1 MDIKTRVVPIETLGE
16 ARHDS
21 PLVGLLPA
29 EAGMFSRD
37 STRVIGDVVRKEE
50 TEPLVELF
58 ERAGQRQRIYFDPPE
73 TRVGV
78 VTCGGLC
85 PGLNN
90 VIRSLVLELFHRYGM
105 QRMFG
110 FRFGYQGLNPD
121 YGYEPTPLHP
131 DVVDGIENIGGTI
144 LGSSRGNQD
153 PVVMVDTLLAYK
165 INILFCIGGDGT
177 QRGAH
182 AIADEVR
189 RRRLPI
195 AIVGIPKTIDN
206 DIAYCD
212 RSFGYATAI
221 NEAKDVLDA
230 AHVEAKGAFNGV
242 GLVKLMG
249 REAGFI
255 AAGATVASQE
265 ANCTLIPELSF
276 ALEGG
281 QTALLPWLT
290 MRLNKR
296 KHAVIVVAE
305 GAGQSFFEGGAGTDA
320 SGNKLHHDI
329 GLFLK
334 GKMEAHLNQQ
344 KVPVAVKYIDP
355 SYIIRSV
362 PANSEDAVLCDQ
374 FARMAA
380 HAAMAGKT
388 NLVVGLLHG
397 QFVHVPIAMVTSQ
410 KKRLD
415 VGSPLWRAVLASTG
429 QPAVMR

>member
-1 MDIKTRVVPIETLGE
+1 MQLTAKMVPVERLGE
-16 ARHDS
+16 ARFDS
-21 PLVGLLPA
+21 PLA
-29 EAGMFSRD
+29 EGSAGVEIFSRE

-50 TEPLVELF
+50 TSPEVMLF
-58 ERAGQRQRIYFDPPE
+58 ERAGQRQRIYFDPAE

-90 VIRSLVLELFHRYGM
+90 VIRSLTLELFHRYGV
-105 QRMFG
+105 QRLFG
-110 FRFGYQGLNPD
+110 FRFGYQGLNPA

-131 DVVDGIENIGGTI
+131 DVVDGIEDVGGTI

-182 AIADEVR
+182 AIADEVKR
-189 RRRLPI
+189 RGLAI

-212 RSFGYATAI
+212 RSFGYTSAI
-221 NEAKDVLDA
+221 DQARSVLEA

-249 REAGFI
+249 RDAGFI

-265 ANCTLIPELSF
+265 SNCTLIPELPF
-276 ALEGG
+276 ELEGSES
-281 QTALLPWLT
+281 AMLPWLAN
-290 MRLNKR
+290 RLRKR

-305 GAGQSFFEGGAGTDA
+305 GAGQAFFEGAAGTDA

-334 GKMEAHLNQQ
+334 GQMETYLKQQ
-344 KVPVAVKYIDP
+344 NVPVSVKYFDP

-362 PANSEDAVLCDQ
+362 PANSEDALLCDQ

-388 NLVVGLLHG
+388 NLIVGLLHG
-397 QFVHVPIAMVTSQ
+397 QFVHVPIEMVTRE

-415 VGSPLWRAVLASTG
+415 VNSPLWRAVLASTG

>member
-1 MDIKTRVVPIETLGE
+1 MKIETRIIPVQTLGE
-16 ARHDS
+16 PRHDS
-21 PLVGLLPA
+21 PLLSLLPA
-29 EAGMFSRD
+29 EAGMFSRE
-37 STRVIGDVVRKEE
+37 STRVIGDVVRREE
-50 TEPLVELF
+50 ADPQVELF
-58 ERAGQRQRIYFDPPE
+58 ERAGQRQRIYFDPRE

-90 VIRSLVLELFHRYGM
+90 VIRSLVLELYHRYGV

-110 FRFGYQGLNPD
+110 FRYGYQGLNPA
-121 YGYEPTPLHP
+121 YGYKPWPLDP
-131 DVVDGIENIGGTI
+131 DEVDGIENIGGTI
-144 LGSSRGNQD
+144 LGSSRGEQD
-153 PVVMVDTLLAYK
+153 PIIMVDTLVGHR

-177 QRGAH
+177 MRGAH
-182 AIADEVR
+182 AIADEVA

-206 DIAYCD
+206 DIAYCE

-221 NEAKDVLDA
+221 DVARGVLDS

-249 REAGFI
+249 RDAGFI

-265 ANCTLIPELSF
+265 SNCTLIPELPF
-276 ALEGG
+276 TLEGSEH
-281 QTALLPWLT
+281 ALLPWLKQ
-290 MRLNKR
+290 RLQRR

-305 GAGQSFFEGGAGTDA
+305 GAGQTLFEGSAGTDA
-320 SGNKLHHDI
+320 SGNQLHHDI
-329 GLFLK
+329 GVFLEEQITAYMK
-334 GKMEAHLNQQ
+334 REGEA
-344 KVPVAVKYIDP
+344 VAVKYFDP

-362 PANSEDAVLCDQ
+362 PANSEDSLLCDQ

-388 NLVVGLLHG
+388 NLIVGLLHG
-397 QFVHVPIAMVTSQ
+397 QFVHVPIDMVTRQ

-415 VGSPLWRAVLASTG
+415 IGSPLWRAVLASTG